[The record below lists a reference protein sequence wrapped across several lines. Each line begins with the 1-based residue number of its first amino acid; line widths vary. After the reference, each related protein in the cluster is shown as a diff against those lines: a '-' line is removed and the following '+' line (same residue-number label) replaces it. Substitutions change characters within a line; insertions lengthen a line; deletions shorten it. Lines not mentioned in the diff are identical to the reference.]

1 MGSYNCPSDN
11 GTAYTPSIAPT
22 LRFTRLCDLDFTGG
36 SAGVL
41 GSKVKDLRAFIATSL
56 EACIDQCA
64 ADRSTHVSNCSAVSY
79 GANITLALSR
89 GGINGNC
96 FLKDQRSV
104 TPNIDNS
111 GQEESAF
118 LADTT
123 SD

>member
-11 GTAYTPSIAPT
+11 GTTYSPSIAST
-22 LRFTRLCDLDFTGG
+22 LRFTRLCDVDFTGG

-41 GSKVKDLRAFIATSL
+41 GSRVVDLRALIATSL

-64 ADRSTHVSNCSAVSY
+64 ADRSTRVSNCSAVSY

-96 FLKDQRSV
+96 FLKDQKSV
-104 TPNIDNS
+104 NPIVDNS

-118 LADTT
+118 LADA
-123 SD
+123 S